1 MTLLDANELVVLVDA
16 ADRQIGTAPKL
27 AAHREG
33 RLHRALSVQIADSRG
48 RLLLQKRHIG
58 KYHSGGLWTNTCC
71 SHPRPGETTLAAAQR
86 RLAAEMGI
94 ACALT
99 PLFTTSYRADLDNAM
114 IEHEVVHVFAGS
126 YEGPVR
132 ADPREADGYDW
143 VTPAAL
149 RQDVA
154 ANAPRYS
161 AWFGI
166 YVRDF
171 WAQLAALAAGREF
184 DPRRS

>member
-1 MTLLDANELVVLVDA
+1 MTILDANELVVLVDA

-27 AAHREG
+27 AVHREG
-33 RLHRALSVQIADSRG
+33 RLHRAISVQIADHRG

-58 KYHSGGLWTNTCC
+58 KYHSGGLWSNTCC
-71 SHPRPGETTLAAAQR
+71 SHPRPGEATLQAALR
-86 RLAAEMGI
+86 RLAGEMGI
-94 ACALT
+94 VCALT
-99 PLFTTSYRADLDNAM
+99 PLFTTTYRANLDNAM

-126 YEGPVR
+126 YEGPIR
-132 ADPREADGYDW
+132 ADPQEADGYEW

-149 RQDVA
+149 RADVTA
-154 ANAPRYS
+154 RPERYS

-166 YVRDF
+166 YVRNH
-171 WAQLAALAAGREF
+171 WEEVASLAEGREL

>member
-1 MTLLDANELVVLVDA
+1 MTILDANELVVLVDA
-16 ADRQIGTAPKL
+16 ADREIGTAPKL
-27 AAHREG
+27 AVHREG
-33 RLHRALSVQIADSRG
+33 RLHRAISVQIADRRG

-71 SHPRPGETTLAAAQR
+71 SHPRPGETTLQAAQR
-86 RLAAEMGI
+86 RLAGEMGI
-94 ACALT
+94 VCVLT
-99 PLFTTSYRADLDNAM
+99 PLFTTTYRANLDNEM
-114 IEHEVVHVFAGS
+114 IEHEVVHVFGGS
-126 YEGPVR
+126 YEGPIR

-149 RQDVA
+149 REDVTA
-154 ANAPRYS
+154 KAERYS

-166 YVRDF
+166 YVRDY
-171 WAQLAALAAGREF
+171 WAEVTSLAEGREF